1 MTRPDWDTVW
11 MSIAYNIGRRSRC
24 DGRQIGAAIVSTDN
38 SYVVV
43 GYNGPPGGFPVE
55 DGTTCQSWCP
65 RRQNDDLTPGYD
77 NCVSVHAE
85 TNAIAKADRT
95 RVEGGTLY
103 VTSAICWDCGKVVAN
118 SGVAR
123 VVMQVDWT
131 ADAHRWPS
139 RTIEFLR
146 ECGMIVEVL

>member
-65 RRQNDDLTPGYD
+65 RRQNDDLTPGGGDPMRLYIAGPMTGD
-77 NCVSVHAE
+77 ARLIVAAV
-85 TNAIAKADRT
+85 NALPDLFDQL
-95 RVEGGTLY
+95 E
-103 VTSAICWDCGKVVAN
+103 VAP
-118 SGVAR
+118 A
-123 VVMQVDWT
+123 
-131 ADAHRWPS
+131 
-139 RTIEFLR
+139 
-146 ECGMIVEVL
+146 